1 MIANVHVIGRLLEAG
16 ADVDA
21 GGREGETALM
31 VVARTSNVDAA
42 RLLLEHGAEVDARE
56 RWRRQTALMYA
67 AAQSQP
73 EMIELLLAH
82 GADPN
87 ARSAVNDWPR
97 QVSAEKRRMYRP
109 FGGLTPLLYAA
120 REGCV
125 ECVRALVEGG
135 ADPDL
140 GDPRNVTPL
149 IVAIDNLHFDT
160 AAYLVDAG
168 ASLHMWDWW
177 GRSPL
182 YAAVDM
188 HTLPQGG
195 RPDRRSRSETTSLE
209 LVERMLEL
217 GANPDLQLKLIPPY
231 RSIVDDRGCDQMLT
245 TGTTPLLR
253 AAKTFDVAAMRL
265 LIEHGADT
273 ELPNE
278 DGITPLMAAAG
289 YGSLECDIRG
299 YGGGIPHYET
309 DDVEEA
315 SIAALSV
322 LIDAGAEVDARTTGG
337 RRGAGQTA
345 LFGAAFWGWNA
356 VVEHLVAH
364 GARIDVADAEQRTP
378 VDAALGKAGGH
389 VRGSTIEVYEDT
401 AELLRDLCA
410 EQPDCDLAE
419 PAAYEPR

>member
-1 MIANVHVIGRLLEAG
+1 
-16 ADVDA
+16 
-21 GGREGETALM
+21 
-31 VVARTSNVDAA
+31 
-42 RLLLEHGAEVDARE
+42 
-56 RWRRQTALMYA
+56 
-67 AAQSQP
+67 
-73 EMIELLLAH
+73 
-82 GADPN
+82 
-87 ARSAVNDWPR
+87 
-97 QVSAEKRRMYRP
+97 
-109 FGGLTPLLYAA
+109 
-120 REGCV
+120 
-125 ECVRALVEGG
+125 
-135 ADPDL
+135 
-140 GDPRNVTPL
+140 
-149 IVAIDNLHFDT
+149 
-160 AAYLVDAG
+160 
-168 ASLHMWDWW
+168 
-177 GRSPL
+177 
-182 YAAVDM
+182 
-188 HTLPQGG
+188 
-195 RPDRRSRSETTSLE
+195 
-209 LVERMLEL
+209 
-217 GANPDLQLKLIPPY
+217 
-231 RSIVDDRGCDQMLT
+231 
-245 TGTTPLLR
+245 
-253 AAKTFDVAAMRL
+253 MRL